1 MEKGTG
7 LNTLCPGE
15 SAFVKELNSSG
26 ALRRRLLDMGL
37 VEGTRV
43 ECLGMSPGGD
53 PKAFLVRGAVLA
65 LRAEDCRDIVIHKAE
80 SKGAV
85 SRN

>member
-15 SAFVKELNSSG
+15 IAVVKSLNSSG
-26 ALRRRLLDMGL
+26 ALRRRLLDMGI

-53 PKAFLVRGAVLA
+53 PRAFLVRGAVLA
-65 LRAEDCRDIVIHKAE
+65 IRDQDCRDIMIYP
-80 SKGAV
+80 
-85 SRN
+85 

>member
-15 SAFVKELNSSG
+15 ITVVKSMKSSG
-26 ALRRRLLDMGL
+26 DLRRRLLDMGI

-65 LRAEDCRDIVIHKAE
+65 IRGQDCRDIMIYP
-80 SKGAV
+80 
-85 SRN
+85 

>member
-1 MEKGTG
+1 MEKESG
-7 LNTLCPGE
+7 LNRLCPGE
-15 SAFVKELNSSG
+15 SAFVKGLNNNG
-26 ALRRRLLDMGL
+26 ALRRRLLDMGI

-65 LRAEDCRDIVIHKAE
+65 IRDQDCRDIMIYP
-80 SKGAV
+80 
-85 SRN
+85 

>member
-1 MEKGTG
+1 MEKESG
-7 LNTLCPGE
+7 LNRLCPGE
-15 SAFVKELNSSG
+15 SAFVKGLNSKG
-26 ALRRRLLDMGL
+26 ALRRRLLDMGI

-65 LRAEDCRDIVIHKAE
+65 IRGQDCRDIIIYP
-80 SKGAV
+80 
-85 SRN
+85 

>member
-15 SAFVKELNSSG
+15 IAIVKSLNSSG
-26 ALRRRLLDMGL
+26 ALRRRLLDMGI
-37 VEGTRV
+37 VEGSRV

-53 PKAFLVRGAVLA
+53 PKAVLVRGAVLA
-65 LRAEDCRDIVIHKAE
+65 IRGQDCRDIMIYP
-80 SKGAV
+80 
-85 SRN
+85 

>member
-7 LNTLCPGE
+7 LNTLCPDE
-15 SAFVKELNSSG
+15 IAIVKSLNSSG
-26 ALRRRLLDMGL
+26 ALRRRLMDMGI

-65 LRAEDCRDIVIHKAE
+65 IRGQDCRDIMIYP
-80 SKGAV
+80 
-85 SRN
+85 

>member
-1 MEKGTG
+1 MEKGSG

-15 SAFVKELNSSG
+15 SAIVKGLNSSG
-26 ALRRRLLDMGL
+26 ALRRRLLDMGI

-65 LRAEDCRDIVIHKAE
+65 IRGQDCRDIMIYP
-80 SKGAV
+80 
-85 SRN
+85 

>member
-1 MEKGTG
+1 MEKEVG
-7 LNTLCPGE
+7 LNRLCPGE
-15 SAFVKELNSSG
+15 SAVVRGLNSSG
-26 ALRRRLLDMGL
+26 ALRRRLLDMGI

-65 LRAEDCRDIVIHKAE
+65 IRGQDCRDIMIYP
-80 SKGAV
+80 
-85 SRN
+85 

>member
-15 SAFVKELNSSG
+15 IAVVKSLNSSG
-26 ALRRRLLDMGL
+26 ALRRRLLDMGI

-53 PKAFLVRGAVLA
+53 PRAFLVRGAVLA
-65 LRAEDCRDIVIHKAE
+65 IRDQDCRDIVIYP
-80 SKGAV
+80 
-85 SRN
+85 

>member
-1 MEKGTG
+1 MEKESG
-7 LNTLCPGE
+7 LNRLCPGE
-15 SAFVKELNSSG
+15 SAFVKSLNSNG
-26 ALRRRLLDMGL
+26 ALRRRLLDMGI

-65 LRAEDCRDIVIHKAE
+65 IRDQDCRDIMIYP
-80 SKGAV
+80 
-85 SRN
+85 

>member
-1 MEKGTG
+1 MEKESG
-7 LNTLCPGE
+7 LNRLCPGE
-15 SAFVKELNSSG
+15 SAFVKGLNNNG
-26 ALRRRLLDMGL
+26 ALRRRLLDMGI

-65 LRAEDCRDIVIHKAE
+65 SRGQDCRDIIIYP
-80 SKGAV
+80 
-85 SRN
+85 

>member
-1 MEKGTG
+1 MKKGSG

-15 SAFVKELNSSG
+15 IAFVKGLNSSG
-26 ALRRRLLDMGL
+26 ALRRRLLDMGI

-65 LRAEDCRDIVIHKAE
+65 IRGQDCRDIMIYP
-80 SKGAV
+80 
-85 SRN
+85 

>member
-1 MEKGTG
+1 MEKESG
-7 LNTLCPGE
+7 LNRLCPGE
-15 SAFVKELNSSG
+15 SAFVKNLNSSG
-26 ALRRRLLDMGL
+26 ALRRRLLDMGI

-65 LRAEDCRDIVIHKAE
+65 IRDQDCRDIMIYP
-80 SKGAV
+80 
-85 SRN
+85 